1 MKIGITGAS
10 GMIGQGLGSLALG
23 SGHEVIGYS
32 RRASQQPS
40 PSVTRSLVSSAT
52 QMLPE
57 TKLDALVHLAGESLL
72 GLWTAAKRDRIWK
85 SRVELTKKLVKELR
99 TWQPSNRPS
108 VLLCAS
114 GIGFYGDRGDEILE
128 ENGAAGHGFLAD
140 LCREWEAAAREAR
153 ELGIRVV
160 LLRTGVVLGKHGGA
174 FPLMK
179 TAFSFGLGGNLGSGK
194 QWMSWVHEQDQV
206 SLILWAIENASVVG
220 PMNLCSPHPV
230 TNAEF
235 TQRLAAQL
243 KRPAFMH
250 VPAFALRWAARGL
263 AQEMLLSSQRAYPR
277 LANDLGYHFAQSDLT
292 HALAH
297 LIDD

>member
-1 MKIGITGAS
+1 MNIGITGAS
-10 GMIGQGLGSLALG
+10 GMIGQGLGSLALD

-32 RRASQQPS
+32 RSASS
-40 PSVTRSLVSSAT
+40 RKSSSVTRSLTSSAI

-85 SRVELTKKLVKELR
+85 SRVELTKKLVAELR
-99 TWQPSNRPS
+99 TWQPANRPS

-128 ENGAAGHGFLAD
+128 ENSAAGHGFLAD
-140 LCREWEAAAREAR
+140 LCREWEAAAREAMD
-153 ELGIRVV
+153 LGIRVV

-194 QWMSWVHEQDQV
+194 QWMSWIHEQDQV
-206 SLILWAIENASVVG
+206 SLILWAIENASVAG
-220 PMNLCSPHPV
+220 PMNLCAPHPV
-230 TNAEF
+230 RNADL
-235 TQRLAAQL
+235 TRQLAAQL
-243 KRPAFMH
+243 KRPAFLH

-263 AQEMLLSSQRAYPR
+263 AQEMLLGSQRAYPR
-277 LANDLGYHFAQSDLT
+277 LATGLGYHFAQSDLKQ
-292 HALAH
+292 ALAD
-297 LIDD
+297 LTKG